1 MDQTLRDEIL
11 QANIT
16 LHKDEAALYDRI
28 HPELTN
34 QDERDRLRRLL
45 NLATEKLPTGNPL
58 RALDLGTG
66 TGFVSQELLKRNFQV
81 DAVDISAEMIER
93 LRAKQPEALA
103 RKQLKT
109 VVQDADRF
117 LADEKGSYDLIT
129 ASSVLHHF
137 PDYSATI
144 KAMVTHLKPG
154 GSLIFFHEPCAE
166 KASKIEFF
174 LRRVDWKLSRLF
186 VISRADLK
194 TMKQLHLSYDMADYH
209 VTHGFDE
216 EKVQATLKTYGME
229 ILSLERYATAQT
241 GLLRFIFEV
250 FFSPHTWSL
259 VAQPKRR

>member
-117 LADEKGSYDLIT
+117 
-129 ASSVLHHF
+129 
-137 PDYSATI
+137 
-144 KAMVTHLKPG
+144 
-154 GSLIFFHEPCAE
+154 
-166 KASKIEFF
+166 
-174 LRRVDWKLSRLF
+174 
-186 VISRADLK
+186 
-194 TMKQLHLSYDMADYH
+194 
-209 VTHGFDE
+209 
-216 EKVQATLKTYGME
+216 
-229 ILSLERYATAQT
+229 
-241 GLLRFIFEV
+241 
-250 FFSPHTWSL
+250 
-259 VAQPKRR
+259 